1 MGLHKEEMVR
11 ERVWIK
17 RVCFKWYLQGSPLST
32 LGPTYGGS
40 SLERNHVKVNA
51 SLAGSVAQLE
61 ECLPSLHEALHSI
74 PSHTHASRTLFKYI
88 SGVIACLKLRSTK
101 ETALQLRAFLRC
113 ALQKVPTSPHR
124 KCLNCIDVE

>member
-17 RVCFKWYLQGSPLST
+17 RVCFKRYLQGSPLST

-51 SLAGSVAQLE
+51 SLAGSVAQLAG
-61 ECLPSLHEALHSI
+61 CFPGML
-74 PSHTHASRTLFKYI
+74 
-88 SGVIACLKLRSTK
+88 
-101 ETALQLRAFLRC
+101 
-113 ALQKVPTSPHR
+113 KVPGLTPSTA
-124 KCLNCIDVE
+124 